1 MSLRATTGKQD
12 VSLPHAETSEE
23 MLGSNRILLA
33 VVGPVCCGPGVGG
46 GARWGITQ
54 LAPLVPLCASVPDLE
69 RGGHLEVP
77 SGGPLCLEGLDNAGG
92 GDGDAR
98 SAHWWRPRNAEGIP
112 LPLPRPQWE
121 MNE

>member
-69 RGGHLEVP
+69 RGGHLEVRLGDPCAWKDWIMQVGAMVTPARHTGGGHEMLRAFLFPCLAP
-77 SGGPLCLEGLDNAGG
+77 SGK
-92 GDGDAR
+92 
-98 SAHWWRPRNAEGIP
+98 
-112 LPLPRPQWE
+112 
-121 MNE
+121 